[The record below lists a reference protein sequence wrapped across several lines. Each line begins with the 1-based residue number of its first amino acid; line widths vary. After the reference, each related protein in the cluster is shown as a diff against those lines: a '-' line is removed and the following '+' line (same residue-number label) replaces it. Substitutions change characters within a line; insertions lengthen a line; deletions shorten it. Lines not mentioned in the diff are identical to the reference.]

1 MISRHVLSVPP
12 PPPHFSRSDDE
23 GGGGGGGYRLS
34 FSCVSV
40 GPDIQMC
47 AALFLYNT
55 PSETK
60 KKRTKEKNKQIFQ
73 RDTTTESLLKSERE
87 RERENSAG
95 RLN

>member
-1 MISRHVLSVPP
+1 
-12 PPPHFSRSDDE
+12 
-23 GGGGGGGYRLS
+23 
-34 FSCVSV
+34 
-40 GPDIQMC
+40 MC